1 MKAVEIRT
9 NQKGQTGCY
18 GNRFWLSLATDLAL
32 GLEPDSRYALMAV
45 KLPDGYRLATDED
58 KAGIKPK
65 NSKRLSSQQ
74 RFIHSPNKRG
84 WRGRFPVYAVP
95 ITPPAPVIK
104 ITVDGTEVTLS
115 DETVAAI
122 REAVAK

>member
-9 NQKGQTGCY
+9 NQKGQTGFN

-32 GLEPDSRYALMAV
+32 GLKPDSRYALMAV
-45 KLPDGYRLATDED
+45 KLPDGYRIATDED

-65 NSKRLSSQQ
+65 NSKRLSGQQ
-74 RFIHSPNKRG
+74 RFIHSPHKHG

>member
-65 NSKRLSSQQ
+65 ELKEIVESTK
-74 RFIHSPNKRG
+74 
-84 WRGRFPVYAVP
+84 VY
-95 ITPPAPVIK
+95 
-104 ITVDGTEVTLS
+104 S
-115 DETVAAI
+115 
-122 REAVAK
+122 